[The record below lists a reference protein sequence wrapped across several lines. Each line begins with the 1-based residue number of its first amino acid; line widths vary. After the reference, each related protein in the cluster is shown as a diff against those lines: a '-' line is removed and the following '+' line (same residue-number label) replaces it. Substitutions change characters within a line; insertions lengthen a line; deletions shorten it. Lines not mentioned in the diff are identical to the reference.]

1 MKDQLLIAKFMGPKP
16 PLYVMG
22 GLATN
27 PNSRIEKE
35 FSNHFVETYVKDTSS
50 LQVIRNTHYIML

>member
-1 MKDQLLIAKFMGPKP
+1 MGPKP